1 MKKQK
6 KPKLPDLSKQEPLT
20 VIDLTSLGTDNDPCF
35 GKGYDLSTKECKL
48 CGDAELCAFKLSQTL
63 NITRKELEEKN
74 KYKDLDILEDTKAI
88 KKFFR
93 ACKRKGMKRKEI
105 LEKASTKFEV
115 PILTLKTLYKSQK
128 NA

>member
-6 KPKLPDLSKQEPLT
+6 NLPDLSKQEPLT

-63 NITRKELEEKN
+63 KISRKELEEKN
-74 KYKDLDILEDTKAI
+74 NYKDLDILEDTKAI
-88 KKFFR
+88 KKYFR
-93 ACKRKGMKRKEI
+93 ACKRKGMKRREI
-105 LEKASTKFEV
+105 LEKASNKFEV
-115 PILTLKTLYKSQK
+115 PIATLKTLYKSQK
-128 NA
+128 HE